1 MKRHALLGA
10 IALVSVLASSTLS
23 AVALRPYKTDLT
35 LFDKDRA
42 ANYPMAGDT
51 YDYGITNTSNFNYTH
66 TALWNLKNKYRT
78 LTFIIGP
85 NDNSDSRNFSAKFSV
100 DGVEISTMAFTTD
113 SMPEEVTLELNN
125 LRQLKIEMSPGLVI
139 ANYDFE

>member
-23 AVALRPYKTDLT
+23 AVALRPYKTGLT

-51 YDYGITNTSNFNYTH
+51 YDYGITNTDPYTY

-85 NDNSDSRNFSAKFSV
+85 NDNSNSRDFSAKFSV

>member
-51 YDYGITNTSNFNYTH
+51 YDYGITNTDSYTPR

-85 NDNSDSRNFSAKFSV
+85 NDNSNRGNFSAKFSV

-125 LRQLKIEMSPGLVI
+125 LRQLKIEMSQDLVI

>member
-23 AVALRPYKTDLT
+23 AVALRPYKTGLT

-51 YDYGITNTSNFNYTH
+51 YDYGITNTDYYTH

-85 NDNSDSRNFSAKFSV
+85 NDNSNSRDFSAKFSV

-125 LRQLKIEMSPGLVI
+125 LRQLKIEMSQDLVI

>member
-51 YDYGITNTSNFNYTH
+51 YDYGITDTDSYTG

-85 NDNSDSRNFSAKFSV
+85 NDNSNRGNFSAKFSV

>member
-23 AVALRPYKTDLT
+23 AVALRPYKTGLT

-51 YDYGITNTSNFNYTH
+51 YDYGITRTDSYTG

-85 NDNSDSRNFSAKFSV
+85 NDNSNNRNFSAKFSV

-125 LRQLKIEMSPGLVI
+125 LRQLKIEMSQGLVI

>member
-51 YDYGITNTSNFNYTH
+51 YDYGITDTDSYTR

-85 NDNSDSRNFSAKFSV
+85 NDNSNSRNFSAKFSV

-125 LRQLKIEMSPGLVI
+125 LRQLKIEMSQDLVI

>member
-23 AVALRPYKTDLT
+23 AVALRPYKTVLT

-51 YDYGITNTSNFNYTH
+51 YDYGITNTDLYTR

-85 NDNSDSRNFSAKFSV
+85 NDNSNRGNFSAKFSV

>member
-51 YDYGITNTSNFNYTH
+51 YDYGITDTDSYTG

-85 NDNSDSRNFSAKFSV
+85 NDNSNRGNFSAKFSV

-125 LRQLKIEMSPGLVI
+125 LRQLKIEMSQGLVI

>member
-23 AVALRPYKTDLT
+23 AVALRPYKTGLT

-42 ANYPMAGDT
+42 ANYPMAGDK
-51 YDYGITNTSNFNYTH
+51 YDYGITNTDYQTH

-85 NDNSDSRNFSAKFSV
+85 NDNSNNRNFSAKFSV

>member
-23 AVALRPYKTDLT
+23 AVALRPYKTGLT

-51 YDYGITNTSNFNYTH
+51 YDYGITNTDYDTH

-85 NDNSDSRNFSAKFSV
+85 NDNSNRGNFSAKFSV